1 MQRCDT
7 LALCTDEPGR
17 VTRLFLS
24 PAMRQAHATL
34 TPWFQSAGL
43 TVHTDALGNLIG
55 RRHGPPES
63 KRLLIGSHID
73 SVPNAGKYDGVL
85 GVLIGLAVAEAL
97 EHEPLAIGLDILA
110 FSEEEGVRFAKP
122 YLGSRAIASTF
133 DSAWLART
141 DEAGITLTQAIEN
154 FGLDPTQLPAAAYDS
169 LEILGYIEPHI
180 EQGPLL
186 ESRGEALGVVTSII
200 GQSRLRLSFRGR
212 AAHAGT
218 TPMDNRQD
226 ALVAA
231 ATFIAAV
238 RRTASETP
246 DLRATV
252 GRVEVTP
259 NAPNV
264 VPALVEL
271 SLDVRHAE
279 DEVRE
284 QAIINLLDEAYQLAQ
299 REGLAF
305 TVLERSSQTSV
316 KMDPALTTQLHAAAS
331 ANGTP
336 PLSMVSGAGH
346 DAVILSE
353 RFPVAMLFLRHPG
366 GVSHH
371 PDETVEEADVATA
384 IEVLTTF
391 VRALVRKS
399 ERE

>member
-1 MQRCDT
+1 MVRVGR
-7 LALCTDEPGR
+7 AYGSHRRPGQPHW
-17 VTRLFLS
+17 
-24 PAMRQAHATL
+24 PA
-34 TPWFQSAGL
+34 P
-43 TVHTDALGNLIG
+43 
-55 RRHGPPES
+55 GPPES

-133 DSAWLART
+133 DSAWLTRT
-141 DEAGITLTQAIEN
+141 DEAGITLAQAIEN

-169 LEILGYIEPHI
+169 LEVLGYIEPHI

-186 ESRGEALGVVTSII
+186 ETRGEALGVVTSII

-238 RRTASETP
+238 RRTATNRDTLTP

-271 SLDVRHAE
+271 SLDVRHAD

-284 QAIINLLDEAYQLAQ
+284 QAIVNLLDEAYLLAQ

-316 KMDPALTTQLHAAAS
+316 RMDPALTAQLHAAATHQG
-331 ANGTP
+331 AP

-371 PDETVEEADVATA
+371 PDETVEEADVAAA

-391 VRALVRKS
+391 VRSLGKS